1 MKRQVS
7 NHLSE
12 INCKFSTTGIIFDMP
27 PRRNDR
33 VRHSPFTDAIALK
46 SQSFV
51 QDVDPP
57 LCHTSLID
65 SAYQITPRINEEW
78 THLIARRTNDTL
90 RVDYQPAA
98 FRR

>member
-27 PRRNDR
+27 PRRNYR
-33 VRHSPFTDAIALK
+33 VRHSPFTDSIALK
-46 SQSFV
+46 SQAYV
-51 QDVDPP
+51 LDAAPP
-57 LCHTSLID
+57 LCHTSSID
-65 SAYQITPRINEEW
+65 SAYQIIPRINEEW
-78 THLIARRTNDTL
+78 THLIARNTNDTL
-90 RVDYQPAA
+90 RVVYQPAA